1 MSNTVPHNRNTKI
14 HKAWDLKKPVIQCGK
29 RHVNRLN
36 SMLVIQVFEFGVYK
50 RNLQVMVVSAHKGF
64 TLIQEKSQDVINPD
78 GVPEP
83 GSFCLSA
90 LAYLEQG
97 LFSHNCVIFQGS
109 K

>member
-1 MSNTVPHNRNTKI
+1 
-14 HKAWDLKKPVIQCGK
+14 
-29 RHVNRLN
+29 
-36 SMLVIQVFEFGVYK
+36 MLVIQVFEFGVYK
-50 RNLQVMVVSAHKGF
+50 RNLQVIVVSAHKGF

-90 LAYLEQG
+90 LAYLGQG

-109 K
+109 KWSQQERRKAEGRMNLSQLRQLP